1 MVVITLVRLLSLLG
15 LLGTVSGATTL
26 KLPDVVVG
34 LVELFFLLTHLP
46 LQHVTAR
53 FSRVQLVL
61 ICLRLGFLVLELLPY
76 LLYSLVIALLVLFCL
91 FELFLG

>member
-1 MVVITLVRLLSLLG
+1 MVVVTLVRLLSLLG
-15 LLGTVSGATTL
+15 LLSTVSGATTL

-53 FSRVQLVL
+53 FSRVKLVL
-61 ICLRLGFLVLELLPY
+61 ICLCLSFLVL
-76 LLYSLVIALLVLFCL
+76 
-91 FELFLG
+91 

>member
-1 MVVITLVRLLSLLG
+1 MVVVTLVRLLSLLG

-34 LVELFFLLTHLP
+34 LVELLFLLTHLP